1 MPTAPGLQ
9 IAVVQ
14 IDRLAAPIR
23 RHLSYFRW
31 ERRINSCPSFND
43 ELSMYEV
50 KPMKRFWQ
58 TCTVLLLA
66 TSICRAQVVGSE
78 LSERTN
84 EADVLSDAQWEE
96 VNEAVNH
103 SLEWIAS
110 QQQRDG
116 SFPTMPHAQPGVTSL
131 CVLAFMAHGHVPGE
145 GEYGVRLE
153 RAIDYIVGCQKRNGL
168 LALVAPNGDRLSR
181 NIDHEIGYTVAYNH
195 AIAGLALS
203 ESYAMNGSE
212 RAQQLEP
219 VIKQAMDATLEMQ
232 NWPKDIAVDEGGWR
246 YLDNYDDRDSDLSV
260 TGWQLMFLRS
270 AKNAGF
276 DVPDEPIE
284 RAIGYV
290 RRCFRRDVG
299 HSRIRL
305 GQKIACHVECREPG
319 FWHSLMRAYT
329 IRLKPSSPVSGY
341 CGAASTSTGAMAE

>member
-1 MPTAPGLQ
+1 MHRTAPRNKYLP
-9 IAVVQ
+9 
-14 IDRLAAPIR
+14 R
-23 RHLSYFRW
+23 
-31 ERRINSCPSFND
+31 
-43 ELSMYEV
+43 
-50 KPMKRFWQ
+50 
-58 TCTVLLLA
+58 
-66 TSICRAQVVGSE
+66 QVVGSE

-110 QQQRDG
+110 QQQRG

-131 CVLAFMAHGHVPGE
+131 CVLAFMAHGYVPGE

-181 NIDHEIGYTVAYNH
+181 NIDHEIGYTVVYNH

-219 VIKQAMDATLEMQ
+219 VIKKAMDATLEMQ

-260 TGWQLMFLRS
+260 TGWQLMFLHQQKTRGS
-270 AKNAGF
+270 TYQTSPLN
-276 DVPDEPIE
+276 E
-284 RAIGYV
+284 RLV
-290 RRCFRRDVG
+290 
-299 HSRIRL
+299 
-305 GQKIACHVECREPG
+305 
-319 FWHSLMRAYT
+319 M
-329 IRLKPSSPVSGY
+329 
-341 CGAASTSTGAMAE
+341 